1 VIKHTDYAECVS
13 EDPVALPR
21 HRWNRGRRR
30 ATICGRERERGEIN
44 NDEAT
49 MTRVTGGGEQG
60 PASGGMWPE
69 SDVVAVVDQR

>member
-1 VIKHTDYAECVS
+1 MGNN
-13 EDPVALPR
+13 L
-21 HRWNRGRRR
+21 
-30 ATICGRERERGEIN
+30 RERERGEVD